1 MPQTKGRASF
11 HRYLADSPESEAWG
25 VAVTAAG
32 RQLSPA
38 GAAYPPAGHP
48 ADHAFSWEKGRV
60 LAACQVVLITAG
72 RGRFE
77 SRATGLQPVE
87 AGTALVVLPGVWH
100 RYAPDPAT
108 GWEEQWIELRGAVV
122 ENLQR
127 RGVLSP
133 KHAVIAVERRL
144 ELAGIFDGIL
154 ARFGRDTAVACD
166 PERAALG
173 LQVLALI
180 SGVGGQG
187 ETPDSVAALIGR
199 AERLLADRVESA
211 PAMPALARE
220 LGVAYSHFRREFKRH
235 TGLSPQR
242 YLGQLRLEKACRI
255 LGTTAEPV
263 KSIADRLGFCSPYH
277 FSTAFKRHF
286 GVAPDHWRR
295 QHVDETTT

>member
-1 MPQTKGRASF
+1 M
-11 HRYLADSPESEAWG
+11 
-25 VAVTAAG
+25 
-32 RQLSPA
+32 
-38 GAAYPPAGHP
+38 
-48 ADHAFSWEKGRV
+48 

-87 AGTALVVLPGVWH
+87 AGTAMVVLPGVWH
-100 RYAPDPAT
+100 RYAPDAAT

-127 RGVLSP
+127 RGILSA
-133 KHAVIAVERRL
+133 KNSLIAVERRL
-144 ELAGIFDGIL
+144 ELAGLFEAIL
-154 ARFGRDTAVACD
+154 SRFGSDTAVACD

-180 SGVGGQG
+180 SGAGGQG
-187 ETPDSVAALIGR
+187 EASHSITALIGR

-211 PAMPALARE
+211 PVMPVLARE

-263 KSIADRLGFCSPYH
+263 KAIADRLGFCSQYH
-277 FSTAFKRHF
+277 FSAAFKRHF

-295 QHVDETTT
+295 RHVGETIA